1 MDAFIETYGKR
12 LFGLCLTLCGDRC
25 SAEDLYQ
32 ETWLR
37 ALQKFSSYRKELP
50 FEPWLTRIC
59 VNLYRDRLRRQ
70 KAQPAPLDFADS
82 NEKTRFLEQIPQET
96 PPDYAALHEAI
107 DRLPQKLRMV
117 IILFYFHG
125 LDAKAAAAALGVPP
139 GTVKSR
145 LHHAREQLRKEL
157 EYEPDLPF

>member
-1 MDAFIETYGKR
+1 MDALIEAYGKR

-37 ALQKFSSYRKELP
+37 ALQKFGSYRSDRP

-70 KAQPAPLDFADS
+70 KTQPVPLDFADS
-82 NEKTRFLEQIPQET
+82 DEKTRFLEQIPEEA

-107 DRLPQKLRMV
+107 DRLPEKMRTV
-117 IILFYFHG
+117 IILFYFHD
-125 LDAKAAAAALGVPP
+125 LDEKATAAALGVPS

-145 LHHAREQLRKEL
+145 LHHARERLRKEL
-157 EYEPDLPF
+157 EYETNLPF